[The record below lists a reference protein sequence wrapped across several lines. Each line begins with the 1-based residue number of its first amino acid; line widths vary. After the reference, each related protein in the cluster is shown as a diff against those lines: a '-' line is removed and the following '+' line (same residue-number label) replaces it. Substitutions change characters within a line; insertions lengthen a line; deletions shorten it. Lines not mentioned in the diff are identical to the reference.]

1 MANINAQFN
10 YSANF
15 GPVIGQMQKL
25 TAEAN
30 LLNNTL
36 QNLDKQ
42 AVGLK
47 TSLAASFASDLGKI
61 GGYNAKMIELTDS
74 VDQFGQSLL
83 KQKLTLKQYAQEAI
97 GAFTKSSN
105 AHKLAVRE
113 VAREMSQLVTLGKG
127 MDGKQMGMMI
137 TPATINLKDFNTQMA
152 VSQKQWSIFN
162 SLVQDGTTHL
172 INFGKNTQWAGRQI
186 TVGLTVPLTI
196 YGNTVSKIFREVDA
210 ELTRFQKVYGSDLM
224 NSTSNATEQMVDDVR
239 NLAIEF
245 SKSFGIAA
253 KETASLAA
261 DLAATG
267 LEGQKLLASLRETTR
282 LAVLGD
288 VSNQDAMKTTLSLQN
303 AFKISTDELA
313 NSVNFLNAVENQ
325 TSLSLQDLTTAIPK
339 AGPVVKSLG
348 GDVKDLS
355 LLMVALKEGGI
366 SAAEGANALKS
377 GMASLINPT
386 KQASITAKQYGID
399 INAIVQANRG
409 QLMPT
414 IIAFQQQLQ
423 LLDDFGKAQVIENVF
438 GKYQFARIS
447 ALFDNLNASA
457 SQTNAVLGLMGKS
470 NKELAATAYQ
480 EMDTLMN
487 SSSKRFQRAIEGIKA
502 QFISIGGSITSAIT
516 PILENVTSKIAK
528 AIEFFQNLPKPVK
541 SFIKVA
547 TGLTAIAGPII
558 MMVGIF
564 SNFLGY
570 IGKGAMGMVNLGR
583 RMAGIPTQKFEMLTD
598 TQIMATKATEQLA
611 KSFDVERSS
620 VERLNQ
626 ALGIYRQNLVE
637 AINLN
642 PAFVNRQMPLA
653 APTTPQLRMG
663 GRMPGYANNSSAWVP
678 GSGDG
683 DKVPAMLEPGEYVV
697 NKKAAAKYSDTLD
710 QMNFQSAPRF
720 QKGGRM
726 PGYAET
732 SMLPYESVSG
742 QGKKAQPFI
751 GPLPQ
756 ISYGIQGSYMP
767 GGYTPFVEY
776 PFSSR
781 ESAEAFQATDP
792 RKYGGRASRITR
804 DINDPQQQAY
814 ADWIAGHNS
823 NQFRTGTG
831 VMKRMDME
839 GHRDQM
845 LRSMGPI
852 SQSIPLYRGTVLREK
867 GANEFSGVGAR
878 ELLMYIKH
886 GMFEKAMGKKI
897 QWSDMQSFS
906 SIPNIAN
913 YSKFIESWTNPSN
926 TNSKKAVDRQLASME
941 MLPVI
946 FRLAS
951 AKGQNGFNLSERALV
966 QEVGMG
972 DVIDEKEWVLNRP
985 SGTITGIRQ
994 DMGTKNYIVDL
1005 MQNGGRVQSAQGGLT
1020 EEQKQQAFFDYTDM
1034 SAQNRQ
1040 FEGFGRGA
1048 FRTVRNYDAL
1058 YRTNPLQNAFHVLLP
1073 NAVGRSEEEK
1083 TQLNILRRYM
1093 SMFNITDPNQLDA
1106 GMQASLMEMFMVH
1119 GGNARI
1125 GIDPSLIKTMGEYDT
1140 GSAQLEGPGTY
1151 FSSSL
1156 KMQDEAWDDYAGIH
1170 KYTISKTRE
1179 AFRKVARGKGYVEAY
1194 DEDTDF
1200 HEPSKQLKALVNS
1213 FSRTKSGKE
1222 ATETKRFV
1230 KNNWLRDVQYA
1241 AEHSGAE
1248 SPFIKYLIEKEYQ
1261 GINWGPG
1268 IITNFNIGR
1277 KGISLS
1283 SISNPLVN
1291 SLYDNDIEEYVD
1303 LKKPYQATIPNLSP
1317 VGYQSGGRINGYA
1330 DESLMPEKYS
1340 KKMEGIQSV
1349 MDATSQEAT
1358 GGMYAGMP
1366 MTDIGNLVD
1375 RIGGRSAAI
1384 PGASGIYEQGGVR
1397 SVVKGHN
1404 TATSARIEAIAS
1416 ALTRSIF
1423 GLESP
1428 VQEFI
1433 KFGHPETS
1441 SPMFGVRSPFD
1452 EKFAKTTGK
1461 ISPDKFF
1468 MQALSAIIRGDSDLQ
1483 PDNLY
1488 DGIVVDQGAGYGS
1501 DRASQPRGLTGKK
1514 FSVGDQARVNF
1525 LMQKGGARRWFTEAT
1540 AGIASGMTREQ
1551 YIGGFMQ
1558 AISQA
1563 QANFP
1568 AAMASLAGMNL
1579 TKEEQQIF
1587 GVLAG
1592 DLEAARGIDWGSIYD
1607 SHIGVTPEVKKPP
1620 TEAAAAKALLTK
1632 QANKEDYEKAIA
1644 AGYPSWMGYA
1654 QGGRINGYATKSM
1667 SQGPE
1672 KDLYEKEY
1680 QSNKLAFAH
1689 SVPYMNFGASRLL
1702 YPIGFDI
1709 PRTMNANLSKS
1720 SVREIELDDH
1730 INRPKALTTMTSL
1743 FNKIGT
1749 NVNPKTIQSFV
1760 SNRLNKTNA
1769 QDTIN
1774 DPELYTKTLQSKTVQ
1789 SLMEDFKKQGEFSD
1803 VRTNLKDFGVD
1814 KAFAALG
1821 YMLEEDGSYT
1831 LTSAPAKLEGFPLPE
1846 KIYQRNKDD
1855 YTVFQTSPSGVGGTL
1870 AKTRDNTERRRA
1882 NSPGTKVYPNVIEV
1896 ALAKLFGA
1904 TDELTGKKVTGISH
1918 LLDPQNLQSGG
1929 RLKGYAT
1936 ETTTW
1941 AKKAAA
1947 PKAYAGVLQG
1957 IPNWATK
1964 PAEYQAIV
1972 SALQAAGIPESDRL
1986 ASFYIQDVLA
1996 HINPS
2001 TTNENGIYEKVW
2013 SAANLM
2019 KDSQVYNVFL
2029 ETLRTRKDIGGL
2041 LNPSTVSRVAAASG
2055 LPMPVVQAEL
2065 TKIADGVHPNTA
2077 NGARVM
2083 MTLARMFPSRTSP
2096 GMPIAVAAGMGARLQ
2111 GNFYDTLGQRAL
2123 PSSLPNTT
2131 VRAYDPK
2138 GTGAP
2143 TSTGQGS
2150 RVRSTG
2156 LIMPSGAIR
2165 PSMVMPNIQSIPSAA
2180 GGTGTNATVKVDG
2193 MGNVLSN
2200 GIDDMVAKTITG
2212 QPIAVSSKELLAIGP
2227 GGGIAGVTSPGD
2239 EARGK
2244 IVHPMGTALMRGGK
2258 FQRLRGFADESM
2270 TEPIYQDQASYGRMD
2285 RFAASMSF
2293 LTSGV
2298 YTLQTAFQQFTATTA
2313 DGADKFTKMAA
2324 ATTLVM
2330 TSMQGVS
2337 QMLVSEGKLREMNIK
2352 SMKMQG
2358 MLKPKLDKSGK
2369 PILDQDGN
2377 QVFGKANVK
2386 APVSG
2391 MSSGMG
2397 KLLGVGSKALGFLGG
2412 PVGMIATS
2420 VAISAINKGIAM
2432 YQAAVGKA
2440 KAAGQAM
2447 FKDPIEGAKLLGIT
2461 LKDTSAIAQTY
2472 GKIAQG
2478 LGMKGTGKGAYDK
2491 TYAEVVKKDYGDLIG
2506 SLKLVL
2512 NEEEKRNKLALTY
2525 INLKQKGFSN
2535 EDAKEYTKEI
2545 ARQSGAMSA
2554 FNGINLDA
2562 LKTSKD
2568 IANQTVAST
2577 KALMDSIGKVDKSL
2591 IGKYINTETGSIYSK
2606 AEEAYA
2612 ADKSIGNRR
2621 TQMITESTPK
2631 NLGAGLLGAVS
2642 SLGLNEKQLGE
2653 AIAGALKTAYS
2664 IAATD
2669 PAAANYAGA
2678 MIIEN
2683 IAKGTQEQ
2691 QDSANAAI
2699 LEMMKEAGASS
2710 ADAGFNFV
2718 SGGGLTKMAKDAEN
2732 KFAGM
2737 GPKFANAISVAIQ
2750 SGNTDIVNKLFEES
2764 KGDLSPEAMNAFVN
2778 KLARVQAL
2786 AKIDLEVD
2794 IQLEQTKKQLEL
2806 IKTELGKT
2814 FDILIASKQAEVE
2827 IENKRHEQA
2836 MKNLDNE
2843 AKRLNDKKDIL
2854 QRNTDYYIKELE
2866 REKQAEDYY
2875 SNQRKTGLSGL
2886 KAISGGDV
2894 FGFIGAQMDA
2904 ASSADQFGRDRS
2916 LQAIQETADA
2926 GQKKLDE
2933 ELRAIDNRKE
2943 AEAGRH
2949 EAELANIEAEI
2960 EFLNKKRAI
2969 SVGAAEKAISKIE
2982 KVVAMSPSDPGYQ
2995 SAVQEAMSLA
3005 TTAGMQASQV
3015 LQNADTSSM
3024 TKEELTD
3031 FNKVKKDLG
3040 LAIETFNTDKET
3052 ALGVLGQDVE
3062 AITKNI
3068 AESLGA
3074 AGDIL
3079 SQVVADLN
3087 QPVKPNSAIAK
3098 VAELAGIDIGTS
3110 AGEITGESQITD
3122 GSSSG
3127 SSGSS
3132 GSSTKIDYSKT
3143 PPAKKPTKAGLYYS
3157 LADPLKNVWQ
3167 YTNNGWV
3174 KSFAPSSY
3182 AIGLASGGAIEGP
3195 GTGTSDSIPI
3205 MASNGEYIFKADV
3218 VKRIGKAR
3226 LDQINNGNFAYGGM
3240 VGSMPGMS
3248 SAPGMANGG
3257 FVGSMP
3263 SASSAPGM
3271 VAGGFIGNSAPSTPK
3286 YNIPSAGGGMSPAP
3300 IARMARGGQ
3309 ISSSSSNVNSSPV
3322 MNFNG
3327 AGMDMVMHHV
3337 NKAVGGRISSNS
3349 RRIG

>member
-47 TSLAASFASDLGKI
+47 TSLASSFASDLGKI

-97 GAFTKSSN
+97 GAFSKSSN

-113 VAREMSQLVTLGKG
+113 VSREMSQLVTLGKG

-137 TPATINLKDFNTQMA
+137 TPATINLKDFNTQLA

-210 ELTRFQKVYGSDLM
+210 ELTRFKKVYGSDLM
-224 NSTSNATEQMVDDVR
+224 NSTSDATDQMVSDVR
-239 NLAIEF
+239 NLAVEF
-245 SKSFGIAA
+245 SRSMGIAA
-253 KETASLAA
+253 KDTAALAA

-267 LEGQKLLASLRETTR
+267 LEGQKLLAALRETTR

-313 NSVNFLNAVENQ
+313 ESVNFLNAVENQ

-339 AGPVVKSLG
+339 AGPVIKSLG

-386 KQASITAKQYGID
+386 KQASATAKQYGID
-399 INAIVQANRG
+399 INQIVQANRG

-414 IIAFQQQLQ
+414 IMAFQQQLE

-438 GKYQFARIS
+438 GKYQFARLS

-457 SQTNAVLGLMGKS
+457 SQTNAVLGLMGQS
-470 NKELAATAYQ
+470 SKELSATAYQ

-502 QFISIGGSITSAIT
+502 QFITIGESITTSII
-516 PILENVTSKIAK
+516 PIVENLSGKIGK
-528 AIEFFQNLPKPVK
+528 AIEFFQNLPKPIK

-547 TGLTAIAGPII
+547 VGLTAVAGPII

-583 RMAGIPTQKFEMLTD
+583 RMAGIPTEKFDMLTD
-598 TQIMATKATEQLA
+598 TQIMAAKATQQLSD
-611 KSFDVERSS
+611 SFNTERSS

-626 ALGIYRQNLVE
+626 ALSIYRQNLVD
-637 AINLN
+637 AISLN
-642 PAFVNRQMPLA
+642 PAFVNRQMP
-653 APTTPQLRMG
+653 APKATTSGLDIPPKKLQRG
-663 GRMPGYANNSSAWVP
+663 GSAWVP

-697 NKKAAAKYSDTLD
+697 NKKAAAKYSETLD
-710 QMNFQSAPRF
+710 QINFQSAPRF

-726 PGYAET
+726 PGYGET

-831 VMKRMDME
+831 VMKRLDME

-906 SIPNIAN
+906 SNPNIASYN
-913 YSKFIESWTNPSN
+913 KFIESWTNPSN
-926 TNSKKAVDRQLASME
+926 TNSKKAADRQLASME
-941 MLPVI
+941 MLPII

-951 AKGQNGFNLSERALV
+951 AKGQTGFNLSERALV

-972 DVIDEKEWVLNRP
+972 DVVDEKEWVLNSP

-994 DMGTKNYIVDL
+994 DMGTKNYIIDL
-1005 MQNGGRVQSAQGGLT
+1005 MQNGGRVQS
-1020 EEQKQQAFFDYTDM
+1020 
-1034 SAQNRQ
+1034 
-1040 FEGFGRGA
+1040 
-1048 FRTVRNYDAL
+1048 
-1058 YRTNPLQNAFHVLLP
+1058 H
-1073 NAVGRSEEEK
+1073 
-1083 TQLNILRRYM
+1083 
-1093 SMFNITDPNQLDA
+1093 
-1106 GMQASLMEMFMVH
+1106 
-1119 GGNARI
+1119 
-1125 GIDPSLIKTMGEYDT
+1125 
-1140 GSAQLEGPGTY
+1140 
-1151 FSSSL
+1151 
-1156 KMQDEAWDDYAGIH
+1156 
-1170 KYTISKTRE
+1170 
-1179 AFRKVARGKGYVEAY
+1179 
-1194 DEDTDF
+1194 
-1200 HEPSKQLKALVNS
+1200 
-1213 FSRTKSGKE
+1213 
-1222 ATETKRFV
+1222 
-1230 KNNWLRDVQYA
+1230 
-1241 AEHSGAE
+1241 
-1248 SPFIKYLIEKEYQ
+1248 
-1261 GINWGPG
+1261 
-1268 IITNFNIGR
+1268 
-1277 KGISLS
+1277 
-1283 SISNPLVN
+1283 
-1291 SLYDNDIEEYVD
+1291 
-1303 LKKPYQATIPNLSP
+1303 
-1317 VGYQSGGRINGYA
+1317 A

-1340 KKMEGIQSV
+1340 KKMENIQSI
-1349 MDATSQEAT
+1349 MDATSQEAS

-1397 SVVKGHN
+1397 SVVKGHS

-1452 EKFAKTTGK
+1452 AKFAKTSGK
-1461 ISPDKFF
+1461 IGAGDFF

-1514 FSVGDQARVNF
+1514 FSVGDQAKVNF

-1579 TKEEQQIF
+1579 TKEEQEIF
-1587 GVLAG
+1587 GVLAR
-1592 DLEAARGIDWGSIYD
+1592 DLQGAQGIDWGSIYD
-1607 SHIGVTPEVKKPP
+1607 SHIGVTPEVKKPV

-1632 QANKEDYEKAIA
+1632 QANKEEYEKATA

-1654 QGGRINGYATKSM
+1654 QGGRINGYQDVSTMFYGTGHGIKKAAAPKDWKKAIFAGLDSPLVKKRSSNASNLGLANSSRIEIAHTKSDVYKKVLGYNAKQWDGSEIFEVGLINNLLNM
-1667 SQGPE
+1667 LDGTGAVGKFAQKWMGNAVNVQPDSKTEGTRLFNALGKAIPHLGDKDAPKGNSRNWILKAHEFLSNPENIDYYSQKVKINDFIRG
-1672 KDLYEKEY
+1672 
-1680 QSNKLAFAH
+1680 
-1689 SVPYMNFGASRLL
+1689 SVSPLQTLNE
-1702 YPIGFDI
+1702 DI
-1709 PRTMNANLSKS
+1709 PKNIK
-1720 SVREIELDDH
+1720 
-1730 INRPKALTTMTSL
+1730 
-1743 FNKIGT
+1743 
-1749 NVNPKTIQSFV
+1749 
-1760 SNRLNKTNA
+1760 
-1769 QDTIN
+1769 
-1774 DPELYTKTLQSKTVQ
+1774 
-1789 SLMEDFKKQGEFSD
+1789 
-1803 VRTNLKDFGVD
+1803 
-1814 KAFAALG
+1814 
-1821 YMLEEDGSYT
+1821 
-1831 LTSAPAKLEGFPLPE
+1831 E
-1846 KIYQRNKDD
+1846 KIK
-1855 YTVFQTSPSGVGGTL
+1855 GM
-1870 AKTRDNTERRRA
+1870 
-1882 NSPGTKVYPNVIEV
+1882 
-1896 ALAKLFGA
+1896 
-1904 TDELTGKKVTGISH
+1904 
-1918 LLDPQNLQSGG
+1918 QSGG
-1929 RLKGYAT
+1929 RLNGYAT

-1947 PKAYAGVLQG
+1947 PKAYAGVLQN

-1972 SALQAAGIPESDRL
+1972 EALRAAGVPESDRL

-2041 LNPSTVSRVAAASG
+2041 LNPSTVSRVAGASG
-2055 LPMPVVQAEL
+2055 LSASIVQAEL

-2077 NGARVM
+2077 NGAKVM

-2123 PSSLPNTT
+2123 PSNLPNTT

-2165 PSMVMPNIQSIPSAA
+2165 PSIVMPNIQSIPSAA
-2180 GGTGTNATVKVDG
+2180 GGTGTSATVKVDG

-2239 EARGK
+2239 EARGN
-2244 IVHPMGTALMRGGK
+2244 IVHPIGTALIRGK
-2258 FQRLRGFADESM
+2258 NFQEKRLRGFATTSAISGLDIMPEKPTKTAQQN
-2270 TEPIYQDQASYGRMD
+2270 TEPVFEGKVSPGSMGEFGGNAFMMISVMQQMSFAISQFTSETQNGTSKLVAGMNLFLTASQAMSGEVGEVLGGLAKARQASGQ
-2285 RFAASMSF
+2285 
-2293 LTSGV
+2293 LGEGGV
-2298 YTLQTAFQQFTATTA
+2298 
-2313 DGADKFTKMAA
+2313 
-2324 ATTLVM
+2324 
-2330 TSMQGVS
+2330 
-2337 QMLVSEGKLREMNIK
+2337 
-2352 SMKMQG
+2352 
-2358 MLKPKLDKSGK
+2358 PLDNRGK
-2369 PILDQDGN
+2369 PIT
-2377 QVFGKANVK
+2377 K
-2386 APVSG
+2386 
-2391 MSSGMG
+2391 MSSGIGKAMG
-2397 KLLGVGSKALGFLGG
+2397 GISGVANKLGTFPVQIGLQLAIMAVTKGIELYQKAMENAKKTGNAAFKEPTETAKLLGVELKSL
-2412 PVGMIATS
+2412 TS
-2420 VAISAINKGIAM
+2420 GAEKL
-2432 YQAAVGKA
+2432 GKA
-2440 KAAGQAM
+2440 A
-2447 FKDPIEGAKLLGIT
+2447 E
-2461 LKDTSAIAQTY
+2461 
-2472 GKIAQG
+2472 KIFGAQG
-2478 LGMKGTGKGAYDK
+2478 KGSYDK
-2491 TYAEVVKKDYGDLIG
+2491 AFEKVVKTDYEDLITVVSKG
-2506 SLKLVL
+2506 KTEQEQL
-2512 NEEEKRNKLALTY
+2512 NQLTNVY
-2525 INLKQKGFSN
+2525 GNLIQRGFDPKS
-2535 EDAKEYTKEI
+2535 AKEVTAEI
-2545 ARQSGAMSA
+2545 ARQSQAMGA
-2554 FNGINLDA
+2554 FNKVSGSLDNI
-2562 LKTSKD
+2562 KNSKD
-2568 IANQTVAST
+2568 AVKAQLDTFQSQMGILEERRKLATKVGAKDVASGAFGALSMLPGVSLVGRAVNAGTGSAIKTQSSDLRADAVNEFFGVQGDEFYKRALRGTGLDRNPLAQALGGYLADQTMKTQMAAQLGATIKSIFSIAADNPTASNEALRMLVTQFKTVDWKKASEELASIAEEKGFGDLSQIGQFVQSDTFKNLGEENQTVFLA
-2577 KALMDSIGKVDKSL
+2577 AL
-2591 IGKYINTETGSIYSK
+2591 N
-2606 AEEAYA
+2606 
-2612 ADKSIGNRR
+2612 
-2621 TQMITESTPK
+2621 
-2631 NLGAGLLGAVS
+2631 AGLGPQL
-2642 SLGLNEKQLGE
+2642 EKDLANGWGNVDWQK
-2653 AIAGALKTAYS
+2653 IAGQA
-2664 IAATD
+2664 
-2669 PAAANYAGA
+2669 
-2678 MIIEN
+2678 
-2683 IAKGTQEQ
+2683 
-2691 QDSANAAI
+2691 
-2699 LEMMKEAGASS
+2699 
-2710 ADAGFNFV
+2710 
-2718 SGGGLTKMAKDAEN
+2718 AEN
-2732 KFAGM
+2732 QAL
-2737 GPKFANAISVAIQ
+2737 VAI
-2750 SGNTDIVNKLFEES
+2750 DV
-2764 KGDLSPEAMNAFVN
+2764 
-2778 KLARVQAL
+2778 
-2786 AKIDLEVD
+2786 EVD
-2794 IQLEQTKKQLEL
+2794 IQLQDSIDQLALLKTAIQQSFTAAIEAKQKELEFEDL
-2806 IKTELGKT
+2806 
-2814 FDILIASKQAEVE
+2814 
-2827 IENKRHEQA
+2827 RHEKTL
-2836 MKNLDNE
+2836 KNLDQE
-2843 AKRLNDKKDIL
+2843 AERLGLKKEL
-2854 QRNTDYYIKELE
+2854 LARNTEYYIKELQK
-2866 REKQAEDYY
+2866 EKEAEDFY
-2875 SNQRKTGLSGL
+2875 SKQRQTGLGGL
-2886 KAISGGDV
+2886 KALSQGDV
-2894 FGFIGAQMDA
+2894 FGFIGAQMEA
-2904 ASSADQFGRDRS
+2904 ATTADQFGRDRS
-2916 LQAIQETADA
+2916 IQNIQETSDA
-2926 GQKKLDE
+2926 AQAK
-2933 ELRAIDNRKE
+2933 IDQEMKGIEDRKA
-2943 AEAGRH
+2943 AESARH
-2949 EAELANIEAEI
+2949 EAEVKNINAEI
-2960 EFLNKKRAI
+2960 AFLQQKQSA
-2969 SVGAAEKAISKIE
+2969 SVGSVDKATKLLEKAM
-2982 KVVAMSPSDPGYQ
+2982 AMSPGDKGYQ
-2995 SAVQEAMSLA
+2995 QAITDAQAAADQAGVNGQQIMQELKITSADKDIQKRIDEASKTLGDSLTIIA
-3005 TTAGMQASQV
+3005 NDTTNAVDRLNAAGTIASNV
-3015 LQNADTSSM
+3015 FESLNVDPAKS
-3024 TKEELTD
+3024 KAY
-3031 FNKVKKDLG
+3031 KDLFDT
-3040 LAIETFNTDKET
+3040 LQKPLDPTVSAAIQAFTYGSVNNQDNGTLNPNTPAAPT
-3052 ALGVLGQDVE
+3052 GG
-3062 AITKNI
+3062 
-3068 AESLGA
+3068 GA
-3074 AGDIL
+3074 
-3079 SQVVADLN
+3079 
-3087 QPVKPNSAIAK
+3087 
-3098 VAELAGIDIGTS
+3098 TS
-3110 AGEITGESQITD
+3110 RF
-3122 GSSSG
+3122 SSG
-3127 SSGSS
+3127 GMLS
-3132 GSSTKIDYSKT
+3132 
-3143 PPAKKPTKAGLYYS
+3143 
-3157 LADPLKNVWQ
+3157 
-3167 YTNNGWV
+3167 
-3174 KSFAPSSY
+3174 
-3182 AIGLASGGAIEGP
+3182 GP
-3195 GTGTSDSIPI
+3195 GNGTSDSIPI
-3205 MASNGEYIFKADV
+3205 MASNGEYIFRADV

-3226 LDQINNGNFAYGGM
+3226 LDQINSGNFAYGGM

-3248 SAPGMANGG
+3248 SAPSMATGG

-3263 SASSAPGM
+3263 SYSSAPGM
-3271 VAGGFIGNSAPSTPK
+3271 AAGGFIGNSAPSTPK
-3286 YNIPSAGGGMSPAP
+3286 YNIPSAGGGMSPSP
-3300 IARMARGGQ
+3300 IAQMARGGMVGG
-3309 ISSSSSNVNSSPV
+3309 SSTMNSNAPTQ
-3322 MNFNG
+3322 NFHFSG

-3337 NKAVGGRISSNS
+3337 NKAIGGRISSNS

>member
-42 AVGLK
+42 SIGLK
-47 TSLAASFASDLGKI
+47 QNIAGAFASDLGKI
-61 GGYNAKMIELTDS
+61 GGWNAKMIELTDS

-97 GAFTKSSN
+97 GAFSKSSN

-137 TPATINLKDFNTQMA
+137 TPATINLKDFNTQLA

-267 LEGQKLLASLRETTR
+267 LEGQKLLASIRETTR

-386 KQASITAKQYGID
+386 KQASLTAKQYGID
-399 INAIVQANRG
+399 INGIVQANRG

-516 PILENVTSKIAK
+516 PILENITGKIQK

-583 RMAGIPTQKFEMLTD
+583 RMAGIPVQKFEMLTD
-598 TQIMATKATEQLA
+598 TQIMAQKATDQLA
-611 KSFDVERSS
+611 SSFDRERSS

-626 ALGIYRQNLVE
+626 ALGIYRQNLVD
-637 AINLN
+637 AISLN
-642 PAFVNRQMPLA
+642 PAFVNRQMPMPKPTAKPTISGLDV
-653 APTTPQLRMG
+653 PTTKLQKG
-663 GRMPGYANNSSAWVP
+663 GSAWVP

-697 NKKAAAKYSDTLD
+697 NKKAAAKYSGALD

-720 QKGGRM
+720 QNGGRM
-726 PGYAET
+726 PGYADA
-732 SMLPYESVSG
+732 SMSPYLDNRGTGRKPE
-742 QGKKAQPFI
+742 PFI

-756 ISYGIQGSYMP
+756 ITYNVQGTYRP
-767 GGYTPFVEY
+767 GGYTPTMMY
-776 PFSSR
+776 PFSSK
-781 ESAEAFQATDP
+781 EKAEEFQSTDP
-792 RKYGGRASRITR
+792 RMWGGPSARILR
-804 DINDPQQQAY
+804 NINDPQQQAY
-814 ADWIAGHNS
+814 ADWISGHNT
-823 NQFRTGTG
+823 NQFRAGTG

-852 SQSIPLYRGTVLREK
+852 SESIPLYRGTVLREK

-886 GMFEKAMGKKI
+886 GMFERAMGKKI

-906 SIPNIAN
+906 SNPNIASYN
-913 YSKFIESWTNPSN
+913 KFIQSWTNPSN
-926 TNSKKAVDRQLASME
+926 TNSKKAADRQLASME
-941 MLPVI
+941 MLPII

-951 AKGQNGFNLSERALV
+951 AKGQNGFNISERALV
-966 QEVGMG
+966 QEVGMNE
-972 DVIDEKEWVLNRP
+972 VVDEKEWVLNNP

-1005 MQNGGRVQSAQGGLT
+1005 MQKGGRVQSHADESYREPFERTDPEYETIFKWIKGELDYFRRRKNVKGRWTDSEKFDAERYQQLLSIMRTVPEGTKMMRGSVLNPGMSGEMSKESQLAMLT
-1020 EEQKQQAFFDYTDM
+1020 AIQTGDYGSLYGMDISFNDFASFASDVMGTQYGPRGSYGIDRFSM
-1034 SAQNRQ
+1034 SAAGKLYKPGLFKTDTPSGKFHDDLAYRTLPGRESKYGSSPVMYDFTAGPNTSGRDITMGKEEEGAPYPNYNPGWVSGVQINEILTHRAKGTITGVSSDIQSRQPIIHIQGKQMGGRIKGYAGSSARFGGTVPSGYAFAHIVNPIRSGQGLVTLPFGLSIPATINTRLAQNKDVNPKELSKFFMADIAEERMAQ
-1040 FEGFGRGA
+1040 ALGIYGEKNPSGIAQSIQSSIANKVGMLKGKIGDQDVYNQAKDIPEIKNRFKKYLESGKL
-1048 FRTVRNYDAL
+1048 YDA
-1058 YRTNPLQNAFHVLLP
+1058 R
-1073 NAVGRSEEEK
+1073 
-1083 TQLNILRRYM
+1083 
-1093 SMFNITDPNQLDA
+1093 
-1106 GMQASLMEMFMVH
+1106 
-1119 GGNARI
+1119 ARI
-1125 GIDPSLIKTMGEYDT
+1125 SDEGLIRDGWKPLLGKNGEVTGFTKDGKKILKQKRSSYVAYKDPKTKKSLGYSSGTDT
-1140 GSAQLEGPGTY
+1140 INSREPFTKDKMSWLEQ
-1151 FSSSL
+1151 S
-1156 KMQDEAWDDYAGIH
+1156 
-1170 KYTISKTRE
+1170 
-1179 AFRKVARGKGYVEAY
+1179 
-1194 DEDTDF
+1194 
-1200 HEPSKQLKALVNS
+1200 
-1213 FSRTKSGKE
+1213 
-1222 ATETKRFV
+1222 
-1230 KNNWLRDVQYA
+1230 
-1241 AEHSGAE
+1241 
-1248 SPFIKYLIEKEYQ
+1248 YL
-1261 GINWGPG
+1261 GM
-1268 IITNFNIGR
+1268 
-1277 KGISLS
+1277 
-1283 SISNPLVN
+1283 
-1291 SLYDNDIEEYVD
+1291 
-1303 LKKPYQATIPNLSP
+1303 
-1317 VGYQSGGRINGYA
+1317 QSGGRINGYA
-1330 DESLMPEKYS
+1330 
-1340 KKMEGIQSV
+1340 
-1349 MDATSQEAT
+1349 
-1358 GGMYAGMP
+1358 
-1366 MTDIGNLVD
+1366 
-1375 RIGGRSAAI
+1375 
-1384 PGASGIYEQGGVR
+1384 
-1397 SVVKGHN
+1397 
-1404 TATSARIEAIAS
+1404 
-1416 ALTRSIF
+1416 
-1423 GLESP
+1423 
-1428 VQEFI
+1428 
-1433 KFGHPETS
+1433 
-1441 SPMFGVRSPFD
+1441 
-1452 EKFAKTTGK
+1452 
-1461 ISPDKFF
+1461 
-1468 MQALSAIIRGDSDLQ
+1468 
-1483 PDNLY
+1483 
-1488 DGIVVDQGAGYGS
+1488 
-1501 DRASQPRGLTGKK
+1501 
-1514 FSVGDQARVNF
+1514 
-1525 LMQKGGARRWFTEAT
+1525 
-1540 AGIASGMTREQ
+1540 
-1551 YIGGFMQ
+1551 
-1558 AISQA
+1558 
-1563 QANFP
+1563 
-1568 AAMASLAGMNL
+1568 
-1579 TKEEQQIF
+1579 
-1587 GVLAG
+1587 
-1592 DLEAARGIDWGSIYD
+1592 
-1607 SHIGVTPEVKKPP
+1607 
-1620 TEAAAAKALLTK
+1620 
-1632 QANKEDYEKAIA
+1632 
-1644 AGYPSWMGYA
+1644 
-1654 QGGRINGYATKSM
+1654 
-1667 SQGPE
+1667 
-1672 KDLYEKEY
+1672 
-1680 QSNKLAFAH
+1680 
-1689 SVPYMNFGASRLL
+1689 
-1702 YPIGFDI
+1702 
-1709 PRTMNANLSKS
+1709 
-1720 SVREIELDDH
+1720 
-1730 INRPKALTTMTSL
+1730 
-1743 FNKIGT
+1743 
-1749 NVNPKTIQSFV
+1749 
-1760 SNRLNKTNA
+1760 
-1769 QDTIN
+1769 
-1774 DPELYTKTLQSKTVQ
+1774 
-1789 SLMEDFKKQGEFSD
+1789 
-1803 VRTNLKDFGVD
+1803 
-1814 KAFAALG
+1814 
-1821 YMLEEDGSYT
+1821 
-1831 LTSAPAKLEGFPLPE
+1831 
-1846 KIYQRNKDD
+1846 
-1855 YTVFQTSPSGVGGTL
+1855 
-1870 AKTRDNTERRRA
+1870 
-1882 NSPGTKVYPNVIEV
+1882 
-1896 ALAKLFGA
+1896 
-1904 TDELTGKKVTGISH
+1904 
-1918 LLDPQNLQSGG
+1918 
-1929 RLKGYAT
+1929 T
-1936 ETTTW
+1936 ETTSW

-1947 PKAYAGVLQG
+1947 PKAYAGVLQN
-1957 IPNWATK
+1957 IPDWATK
-1964 PAEYQAIV
+1964 PDEYQAIV
-1972 SALQAAGIPESDRL
+1972 EALRAAGVPNSDRL

-2001 TTNENGIYEKVW
+2001 TTNANGIYEKVW
-2013 SAANLM
+2013 AAANLM

-2029 ETLRTRKDIGGL
+2029 ETLNSRKDIGGL

-2055 LPMPVVQAEL
+2055 LPVPVVQTEL

-2077 NGARVM
+2077 NGAKVM

-2096 GMPIAVAAGMGARLQ
+2096 GMPIAVAAGMQARLQ

-2123 PSSLPNTT
+2123 PSNLPNTT

-2143 TSTGQGS
+2143 TSTTQGS
-2150 RVRSTG
+2150 RTASSGIV
-2156 LIMPSGAIR
+2156 MPSGAIR
-2165 PSMVMPNIQSIPSAA
+2165 PSMVMPNIQSIKSAA
-2180 GGTGTNATVKVDG
+2180 GGTGTSATVKVDG

-2200 GIDDMVAKTITG
+2200 GIDDMVAKTVTG

-2258 FQRLRGFADESM
+2258 FQRLRGFANKSVVSGLDFVDGQSAQQVQQS
-2270 TEPIYQDQASYGRMD
+2270 TEPVYQGNIAGGRMD

-2293 LTSGV
+2293 LTSGA
-2298 YTLQTAFQQFTATTA
+2298 YTLQTAFQQFTATA
-2313 DGADKFTKMAA
+2313 QDGADKFTKMAA
-2324 ATTLVM
+2324 ATTLAI
-2330 TSMQGVS
+2330 TSIQGVS
-2337 QMLVSEGKLREMNIK
+2337 QMLVSEGKIQA
-2352 SMKMQG
+2352 MQ
-2358 MLKPKLDKSGK
+2358 DKAAMM
-2369 PILDQDGN
+2369 Q
-2377 QVFGKANVK
+2377 
-2386 APVSG
+2386 APGSSK

-2397 KLLGVGSKALGFLGG
+2397 KLLGAGSKALGFLGG
-2412 PVGMIATS
+2412 PMGMIATS
-2420 VAISAINKGIAM
+2420 VAIAAVNKGIAM
-2432 YQAAVGKA
+2432 YQQAVQKA
-2440 KAAGQAM
+2440 KAAGAGM

-2472 GKIAQG
+2472 SKIAQG

-2491 TYAEVVKKDYGDLIG
+2491 TYAEVVKKDYGDLID
-2506 SLKLVL
+2506 SLKVVL
-2512 NEEEKRNKLALTY
+2512 NQEEKRNKLLLTY
-2525 INLKQKGFSN
+2525 INLTQKGFSAA
-2535 EDAKEYTKEI
+2535 DAKAYVQEI

-2554 FNGINLDA
+2554 FNSINVDS
-2562 LKTSKD
+2562 LKTTTD

-2577 KALMDSIGKVDKSL
+2577 KALMSSIGKVDPSL
-2591 IGKYINTETGSIYSK
+2591 IGKRINTETGTIYDTRK
-2606 AEEAYA
+2606 EALA
-2612 ADKSIGNRR
+2612 ADKSIRNKN
-2621 TQMITESTPK
+2621 TQIITEATPR
-2631 NLGAGLLGAVS
+2631 NLSAGLLGAVS

-2669 PAAANYAGA
+2669 PSAANYAGA

-2683 IAKGTQEQ
+2683 IAKGTKEQ
-2691 QDSANAAI
+2691 QDAATASI
-2699 LEMMKEAGASS
+2699 TEMMKEAGVSS
-2710 ADAGFNFV
+2710 ADLGYNFV
-2718 SGGGLTKMAKDAEN
+2718 LGGGLTEMANDVEGQ
-2732 KFAGM
+2732 FAGM
-2737 GPKFANAISVAIQ
+2737 GPKFSNAILSAIQ
-2750 SGNTDIVNKLFEES
+2750 SGNIDIVNEMLEQS
-2764 KGDLSPEAMNAFVN
+2764 KGDPSPEAMNAFVN
-2778 KLARVQAL
+2778 KIARVQAL

-2794 IQLEQTKKQLEL
+2794 IQLEQTSKQLEK

-2814 FDILIASKQAEVE
+2814 FDILIASKQAEIE
-2827 IENKRHEQA
+2827 IENKRHDQA

-2875 SNQRKTGLSGL
+2875 ANQRKTGLSGL

-2904 ASSADQFGRDRS
+2904 ATSADQFGRDRS
-2916 LQAIQETADA
+2916 MQAIQETADA

-2933 ELRAIDNRKE
+2933 DLRAIDNKRE
-2943 AEAGRH
+2943 AEALRH

-2995 SAVQEAMSLA
+2995 AAVQEAMSLA

-3024 TKEELTD
+3024 TKQELTD
-3031 FNKVKKDLG
+3031 FNKVKEDLG
-3040 LAIETFNTDKET
+3040 LAITTFKADTET
-3052 ALGVLGQDVE
+3052 ALGVLSKDIEPIV
-3062 AITKNI
+3062 ANI
-3068 AESLGA
+3068 KDSLGA

-3079 SQVVADLN
+3079 SQVVTDLN
-3087 QPVKPNSAIAK
+3087 QPVKSGSAIAA
-3098 VAELAGIDIGTS
+3098 VAELAGINVGTS
-3110 AGEITGESQITD
+3110 PGGVTGTATSGNATQGAASGSGGSGGSAFRPPVGGQVKYYQDPDNSNLYHYWD
-3122 GSSSG
+3122 GSSW
-3127 SSGSS
+3127 
-3132 GSSTKIDYSKT
+3132 TKSVT
-3143 PPAKKPTKAGLYYS
+3143 WQEMGLYERFNWS
-3157 LADPLKNVWQ
+3157 QLPHK
-3167 YTNNGWV
+3167 
-3174 KSFAPSSY
+3174 K
-3182 AIGLASGGAIEGP
+3182 AIKMASGGMLSGP

-3205 MASNGEYIFKADV
+3205 MASNGEYVFRADV
-3218 VKRIGKAR
+3218 VKRIGKAK
-3226 LDQINNGNFAYGGM
+3226 LDQINNGGAGFAYGGM

-3248 SAPGMANGG
+3248 SAPGMATGG
-3257 FVGSMP
+3257 FVGSMS
-3263 SASSAPGM
+3263 SAKSAPGM
-3271 VAGGFIGNSAPSTPK
+3271 AAGGFIGNSAPSTPK

-3300 IARMARGGQ
+3300 IAQMARGGQ
-3309 ISSSSSNVNSSPV
+3309 VNSSSSNVNSSPV

-3327 AGMDMVMHHV
+3327 AGMDMIMHHV
-3337 NKAVGGRISSNS
+3337 SKQIGGRISSNS

>member
-47 TSLAASFASDLGKI
+47 TSLASSFASDLGKI

-83 KQKLTLKQYAQEAI
+83 KQKLTLKEYAQEAI
-97 GAFTKSSN
+97 GAFSKSSN

-137 TPATINLKDFNTQMA
+137 TPATINLKDFNTQLA

-196 YGNTVSKIFREVDA
+196 YGNAVSKIFREVDA

-224 NSTSNATEQMVDDVR
+224 NSTSESTNSMVNDVR

-313 NSVNFLNAVENQ
+313 SSVNFLNAVENQ

-339 AGPVVKSLG
+339 AGPVVKALG

-399 INAIVQANRG
+399 INGIVQANRG

-502 QFISIGGSITSAIT
+502 QFISIGGSITASIT
-516 PILENVTSKIAK
+516 PILENLMGKIGK

-583 RMAGIPTQKFEMLTD
+583 RMAGLPTQKFEMLTD
-598 TQIMATKATEQLA
+598 TQIMATKATEQLSM
-611 KSFDVERSS
+611 SFDRERSS

-626 ALGIYRQNLVE
+626 ALGIYRQNLVD
-637 AINLN
+637 AISLN
-642 PAFVNRQMPLA
+642 PAFVNRQMPSVSSTP
-653 APTTPQLRMG
+653 PTAKLQRG
-663 GRMPGYANNSSAWVP
+663 GSPFVP
-678 GSGDG
+678 GSGSG

-697 NKKAAAKYSDTLD
+697 NKKAAAKYSSTLD
-710 QMNFQSAPRF
+710 QINFQSAPRF
-720 QKGGRM
+720 QNGGRM
-726 PGYAET
+726 PGYADT
-732 SMLPYESVSG
+732 STSFNYSASYPVEGFKFDQSKHLVLANGKVMQKSEYDRISSQGGRLPVLMRDDMNPYLNEKYQSSLRYNLG
-742 QGKKAQPFI
+742 GENPFV

-756 ISYGIQGSYMP
+756 VSYQAMGRAGVGGSRNIY
-767 GGYTPFVEY
+767 GY
-776 PFSSR
+776 PFNS
-781 ESAEAFQATDP
+781 EQEAAAFSALNSTTF
-792 RKYGGRASRITR
+792 GGNSAGSQTSNILRS
-804 DINDPQQQAY
+804 INDPQQKAY
-814 ADWIAGHNS
+814 ADWISGHNS
-823 NQFRTGTG
+823 NQFRANTG
-831 VMKRMDME
+831 VMKRLDME
-839 GHRDQM
+839 GHRQQM
-845 LRSMGPI
+845 LNSMGPI
-852 SQSIPLYRGTVLREK
+852 SENIPLFRGTVLREK

-878 ELLMYIKH
+878 ELLMYIKN

-906 SIPNIAN
+906 TIPNISN
-913 YSKFIESWTNPSN
+913 YNKFIESWTNPSN
-926 TNSKKAVDRQLASME
+926 TNSKKAVNRQLESMA

-951 AKGQNGFNLSERALV
+951 AQGQTGFNISSKAMV
-966 QEVGMG
+966 QEVMG
-972 DVIDEKEWVLNRP
+972 KPVDEKEWVLNNP

-994 DMGTKNYIVDL
+994 DMGTKHYIIDL
-1005 MQNGGRVQSAQGGLT
+1005 MQKGGRVQSHQ
-1020 EEQKQQAFFDYTDM
+1020 
-1034 SAQNRQ
+1034 
-1040 FEGFGRGA
+1040 
-1048 FRTVRNYDAL
+1048 
-1058 YRTNPLQNAFHVLLP
+1058 
-1073 NAVGRSEEEK
+1073 
-1083 TQLNILRRYM
+1083 
-1093 SMFNITDPNQLDA
+1093 
-1106 GMQASLMEMFMVH
+1106 
-1119 GGNARI
+1119 
-1125 GIDPSLIKTMGEYDT
+1125 
-1140 GSAQLEGPGTY
+1140 
-1151 FSSSL
+1151 
-1156 KMQDEAWDDYAGIH
+1156 
-1170 KYTISKTRE
+1170 
-1179 AFRKVARGKGYVEAY
+1179 
-1194 DEDTDF
+1194 
-1200 HEPSKQLKALVNS
+1200 
-1213 FSRTKSGKE
+1213 
-1222 ATETKRFV
+1222 
-1230 KNNWLRDVQYA
+1230 
-1241 AEHSGAE
+1241 
-1248 SPFIKYLIEKEYQ
+1248 
-1261 GINWGPG
+1261 
-1268 IITNFNIGR
+1268 
-1277 KGISLS
+1277 
-1283 SISNPLVN
+1283 
-1291 SLYDNDIEEYVD
+1291 
-1303 LKKPYQATIPNLSP
+1303 
-1317 VGYQSGGRINGYA
+1317 

-1349 MDATSQEAT
+1349 MDATAQEAT
-1358 GGMYAGMP
+1358 AGMYAGMP
-1366 MTDIGNLVD
+1366 MTDVGNLVD

-1416 ALTRSIF
+1416 ALTRSVF

-1433 KFGHPETS
+1433 KFAHPETS

-1452 EKFAKTTGK
+1452 AKFAKTSGK
-1461 ISPDKFF
+1461 IGAGDFF

-1514 FSVGDQARVNF
+1514 FSVQDQAKVNF

-1540 AGIASGMTREQ
+1540 AGIAQGMTREQ
-1551 YIGGFMQ
+1551 YIAGFMQ
-1558 AISQA
+1558 AISTA

-1592 DLEAARGIDWGSIYD
+1592 DLQAAQGIDWGSVYD
-1607 SHIGVTPEVKKPP
+1607 SHVGVTPEVKKPP

-1632 QANKEDYEKAIA
+1632 QANKEEYEKATA

-1654 QGGRINGYATKSM
+1654 LGGRVNGYQDVSTMFYGTGHGIKKASAPKDWKKAIFAGLDSPLVKKRSSNASGMGLANSSRIEIAHTKSDVYKKVLGYNAKQWDGSEIFEVGLINNLLNM
-1667 SQGPE
+1667 LDGTGTVG
-1672 KDLYEKEY
+1672 K
-1680 QSNKLAFAH
+1680 FAQKW
-1689 SVPYMNFGASRLL
+1689 MG
-1702 YPIGFDI
+1702 
-1709 PRTMNANLSKS
+1709 NAVNVQPDSKTEGT
-1720 SVREIELDDH
+1720 R
-1730 INRPKALTTMTSL
+1730 L
-1743 FNKIGT
+1743 FNALGKAIPHLGDKDAPKG
-1749 NVNPKTIQSFV
+1749 NSRNWILKAHEFLSNPENIDYYSQKV
-1760 SNRLNKTNA
+1760 K
-1769 QDTIN
+1769 IN
-1774 DPELYTKTLQSKTVQ
+1774 DFIRGSVSPLQTLS
-1789 SLMEDFKKQGEFSD
+1789 EDVPKNIK
-1803 VRTNLKDFGVD
+1803 
-1814 KAFAALG
+1814 
-1821 YMLEEDGSYT
+1821 
-1831 LTSAPAKLEGFPLPE
+1831 E
-1846 KIYQRNKDD
+1846 KIK
-1855 YTVFQTSPSGVGGTL
+1855 GM
-1870 AKTRDNTERRRA
+1870 
-1882 NSPGTKVYPNVIEV
+1882 
-1896 ALAKLFGA
+1896 
-1904 TDELTGKKVTGISH
+1904 
-1918 LLDPQNLQSGG
+1918 QSGG
-1929 RLKGYAT
+1929 RLNGYAT
-1936 ETTTW
+1936 ETTSW

-1964 PAEYQAIV
+1964 ANEYNAIV
-1972 SALQAAGIPESDRL
+1972 SALQNAGVPQSDRL

-2001 TTNENGIYEKVW
+2001 TTNANGIYEKVW
-2013 SAANLM
+2013 AAANLM

-2041 LNPSTVSRVAAASG
+2041 LNPSTVSRVASASG

-2077 NGARVM
+2077 NGAKVM

-2096 GMPIAVAAGMGARLQ
+2096 GMPIAVAAGMQARLQ

-2123 PSSLPNTT
+2123 PSSLPNIT

-2138 GTGAP
+2138 GGGAP

-2165 PSMVMPNIQSIPSAA
+2165 PSMVMPNIQSISSAA
-2180 GGTGTNATVKVDG
+2180 GGMGTSATVKVDG

-2200 GIDDMVAKTITG
+2200 GIDDMVANTITG
-2212 QPIAVSSKELLAIGP
+2212 QPIAVSSKELLAVS
-2227 GGGIAGVTSPGD
+2227 GGGLIAGVTSPGD

-2244 IVHPMGTALMRGGK
+2244 IIHPMGTSLMRGGK
-2258 FQRLRGFADESM
+2258 FQRLRGFAEETVVFGPQENPNAPRIQ
-2270 TEPIYQDQASYGRMD
+2270 TEAVFEGQAAYGRMD
-2285 RFAASMSF
+2285 KFASSVAF

-2298 YTLQTAFQQFTATTA
+2298 YTLQTAFQQFTATTQ

-2324 ATTLVM
+2324 AATLGI
-2330 TSMQGVS
+2330 TGLQGVS
-2337 QMLVSEGKLREMNIK
+2337 QMLVDNGKVQA
-2352 SMKMQG
+2352 MQ
-2358 MLKPKLDKSGK
+2358 DKAAMM
-2369 PILDQDGN
+2369 Q
-2377 QVFGKANVK
+2377 
-2386 APVSG
+2386 APGRGG

-2397 KLLGVGSKALGFLGG
+2397 KLLGAGSKVLGVVGG
-2412 PVGMIATS
+2412 PMGMLATS
-2420 VAISAINKGIAM
+2420 VLIGAVNKGIDM
-2432 YQAAVGKA
+2432 YQKAVKKA
-2440 KAAGQAM
+2440 KDAGRAM
-2447 FKDPIEGAKLLGIT
+2447 FAEPIEGAKLLGIT
-2461 LKDTSAIAQTY
+2461 LKDTTEQA
-2472 GKIAQG
+2472 
-2478 LGMKGTGKGAYDK
+2478 K
-2491 TYAEVVKKDYGDLIG
+2491 TYAKIAKDLGMSSAGKGGYDKVYADVVKKDFGPLID

-2512 NEEEKRNKLALTY
+2512 NAEEKRNKLALTY
-2525 INLKQKGFSN
+2525 VSLQQQGFSPK
-2535 EDAKEYTKEI
+2535 DAREYTQEI
-2545 ARQSGAMSA
+2545 ARQSGAMTA
-2554 FNGINLDA
+2554 FNQLNLES

-2568 IANQTVAST
+2568 IANQVVSSTRAIIASVGTV
-2577 KALMDSIGKVDKSL
+2577 DSSL
-2591 IGKYINTETGSIYSK
+2591 LGKYINKETGTIYDTESQ
-2606 AEEAYA
+2606 ANAS
-2612 ADKSIGNRR
+2612 DTSIGDRNV
-2621 TQMITESTPK
+2621 QQITTDTAKTLSAGMLG
-2631 NLGAGLLGAVS
+2631 NLD
-2642 SLGLNEKQLGE
+2642 LNLTEKQLGE
-2653 AIAGALKTAYS
+2653 AIGGAFKLAYQ
-2664 IAATD
+2664 IAAND
-2669 PAAANYAGA
+2669 PAAANAATALLIGDLK
-2678 MIIEN
+2678 N
-2683 IAKGTQEQ
+2683 GSDDLK
-2691 QDSANAAI
+2691 NAAN
-2699 LEMMKEAGASS
+2699 EAISQAFL
-2710 ADAGFNFV
+2710 DAGGSKGDLAYSFLA
-2718 SGGGLTKMAKDAEN
+2718 GGGLTDIASKFGNEAATAIQMA
-2732 KFAGM
+2732 
-2737 GPKFANAISVAIQ
+2737 VQ
-2750 SGNTDIVNKLFEES
+2750 SGNVDIVNTLLSKDISAATIDKFKSDFAKL
-2764 KGDLSPEAMNAFVN
+2764 
-2778 KLARVQAL
+2778 QTL

-2794 IQLEQTKKQLEL
+2794 IQLNQTKVQLEEM
-2806 IKTELGKT
+2806 KTEIGKV
-2814 FDILIASKQAEVE
+2814 FDIAIAAKEKETEAET
-2827 IENKRHEQA
+2827 KRHEQA
-2836 MKNLDNE
+2836 LKNLDRE
-2843 AKRLNDKKDIL
+2843 SQRINDKKKAL
-2854 QRNTDYYIKELE
+2854 QENTDYYLKQLE
-2866 REKQAEDYY
+2866 RESKAEDFYA
-2875 SNQRKTGLSGL
+2875 NQRQTALTGL
-2886 KAISGGDV
+2886 KAASEGDI
-2894 FGFIGAQMDA
+2894 FGLIGAQMQA
-2904 ASSADQFGRDRS
+2904 ATQGDQFGRDRA
-2916 LQAIQETADA
+2916 LETINDTSDLA
-2926 GQKKLDE
+2926 QKKLD
-2933 ELRAIDNRKE
+2933 N
-2943 AEAGRH
+2943 
-2949 EAELANIEAEI
+2949 ELANIDARKASESERHEQELANIKLEI
-2960 EFLNKKRAI
+2960 EFLNKKRATSI
-2969 SVGAAEKAISKIE
+2969 GLINKAMEAVDKA
-2982 KVVAMSPSDPGYQ
+2982 KALGPSDPGYQ
-2995 SAVQEAMSLA
+2995 KAQEDATALAIRAGIGAEQVNSYFNTLDARSEMSKEDLAALDKAQTELKDKVSAFQEDAVTAISVFEKANEIATKVFESFDIDTTTLEGLKTFQEIIDAMNTAPPVTPPTGGGA
-3005 TTAGMQASQV
+3005 TDLPGVNTGTGRGAITGANSGAGVTPSMVNDPNVRFKPA
-3015 LQNADTSSM
+3015 TSM
-3024 TKEELTD
+3024 TGVVVPGTTYQ
-3031 FNKVKKDLG
+3031 KDPD
-3040 LAIETFNTDKET
+3040 NPK
-3052 ALGVLGQDVE
+3052 
-3062 AITKNI
+3062 I
-3068 AESLGA
+3068 AWFWDGK
-3074 AGDIL
+3074 AG
-3079 SQVVADLN
+3079 
-3087 QPVKPNSAIAK
+3087 KW
-3098 VAELAGIDIGTS
+3098 
-3110 AGEITGESQITD
+3110 
-3122 GSSSG
+3122 GSSVPT
-3127 SSGSS
+3127 
-3132 GSSTKIDYSKT
+3132 STLPNVLFGYQT
-3143 PPAKKPTKAGLYYS
+3143 AKKKAM
-3157 LADPLKNVWQ
+3157 
-3167 YTNNGWV
+3167 
-3174 KSFAPSSY
+3174 
-3182 AIGLASGGAIEGP
+3182 GGMLSGP

-3205 MASNGEYIFKADV
+3205 MASNGEYIFRADV
-3218 VKRIGKAR
+3218 VKRIGKAK
-3226 LDQINNGNFAYGGM
+3226 LDQINSGNFAYGGM

-3248 SAPGMANGG
+3248 SAPGMATGG

-3263 SASSAPGM
+3263 SYSSAPGM
-3271 VAGGFIGNSAPSTPK
+3271 AAGGFIGNSAPSIPT
-3286 YNIPSAGGGMSPAP
+3286 YNVPSAGGGMSPSP
-3300 IARMARGGQ
+3300 IAQMARGGQ
-3309 ISSSSSNVNSSPV
+3309 INSSSSSVNSSPV

-3327 AGMDMVMHHV
+3327 AGMDMVMHHI
-3337 NKAVGGRISSNS
+3337 NKAIGGRINSNS